1 MFLPCQ
7 VRGDIENLLNSA
19 SSELVAHWNLT
30 NQVSGLDMSVIATLS
45 WVIPNHFFMAST
57 CVRQRKIKTCVCIS
71 VQAFKARVAE
81 CEQADHSLKSKL
93 TMIRKELKDQS
104 SWIEKVKAAIRA
116 KGPPL
121 KVSTE

>member
-1 MFLPCQ
+1 
-7 VRGDIENLLNSA
+7 
-19 SSELVAHWNLT
+19 
-30 NQVSGLDMSVIATLS
+30 
-45 WVIPNHFFMAST
+45 MAST